1 MKTQTILTFSLFILF
16 LCTYPLHAHEGENH
30 QQAQQ
35 ETTVHEENNHSEDE
49 EDIEAL
55 EEETA
60 HASSKEISADFDD
73 FPNLHPLLVHFPIV
87 LIILAAILGIFNI
100 FFLKQELNWVLTIVI
115 FVAALGAYAAGRWY
129 HPHTHDLTEQAKLVL
144 EQHDL
149 YADWTIYL
157 SIAALIAQLIHHFVI
172 KGKRWSMVAVAL
184 ILIGGAYTVSHAA
197 HYGSQLV
204 YIEGVG
210 PQGDFLET
218 EAHSH

>member
-1 MKTQTILTFSLFILF
+1 MKTQATLIFSLFILF

-30 QQAQQ
+30 QQTQQ
-35 ETTVHEENNHSEDE
+35 ETTEHEESHHSKDE
-49 EDIEAL
+49 TKQRGAE
-55 EEETA
+55 
-60 HASSKEISADFDD
+60 HSGSGKVGADFDD

-87 LIILAAILGIFNI
+87 LLILAAILGIFNI

-115 FVAALGAYAAGRWY
+115 FVATLGAYAAGRWY
-129 HPHTHDLTEQAKLVL
+129 HPHTHDLTAQAKLVL

-157 SIAALIAQLIHHFVI
+157 SIAALIAQLIHHFII

-218 EAHSH
+218 GAHSH